1 MRRFELWFVLLLI
14 VNFLIVVVYLI
25 LGWWFRSKQEGKT
38 YYFLK
43 AGVMLLCPLVG
54 PLFFGIGYL
63 NFRFLMHR
71 KVDLSDVIFSKERT
85 RSLVRADEEREKNMV
100 PLEEALVITDKDNL
114 RNYMLNVL
122 RGNVQDS
129 LAAISMALNSEDSE
143 TSHYAASVL
152 RDELNSFRVRIQK
165 IYAEIKRDEDEQ
177 TEAERLGKQAESKEN
192 EKKVKVED
200 ANKQAEVKV
209 SEKQTKAKN
218 ADKQAEATNI
228 EKSAKEKNADKQ
240 NEEGQ
245 EEYNEEQIKYCC
257 LLLDY
262 MNPVL
267 EQRVF
272 TDMEQTSFAQM
283 LDETAEILYTHA
295 KEQMLPEYYEWACLR
310 QMECG
315 LSERAEIWGKRS
327 VEEYPKV
334 LSSYTCLLKLYFTVE
349 KREQFFEILTRLKQS
364 KIVVDSETLE
374 LMRVFD

>member
-1 MRRFELWFVLLLI
+1 MRRFELWFVILLI
-14 VNFLIVVVYLI
+14 VNLLIVVVYLI
-25 LGWWFRSKQEGKT
+25 CGWLLRSKQEGKT

-63 NFRFLMHR
+63 NFRFLMHK
-71 KVDLSDVIFSKERT
+71 KVDLSDVVFSKERT

-152 RDELNSFRVRIQK
+152 RDELNNFRIHIQK

-177 TEAERLGKQAESKEN
+177 TEAERL
-192 EKKVKVED
+192 EK
-200 ANKQAEVKV
+200 
-209 SEKQTKAKN
+209 
-218 ADKQAEATNI
+218 
-228 EKSAKEKNADKQ
+228 
-240 NEEGQ
+240 
-245 EEYNEEQIKYCC
+245 QIKYCC

-283 LDETAEILYTHA
+283 LDETAEILYTYA
-295 KEQMLPEYYEWACLR
+295 KERMLPEYYEWACLR
-310 QMECG
+310 QLECR
-315 LSERAEIWGKRS
+315 LFERAEIWGKRS
-327 VEEYPKV
+327 IEEYPRV
-334 LSSYTCLLKLYFTVE
+334 LSSYTSLLKLYFTME
-349 KREQFFEILTRLKQS
+349 KREEFFEILTRLKHS

-374 LMRVFD
+374 LIRVFDER